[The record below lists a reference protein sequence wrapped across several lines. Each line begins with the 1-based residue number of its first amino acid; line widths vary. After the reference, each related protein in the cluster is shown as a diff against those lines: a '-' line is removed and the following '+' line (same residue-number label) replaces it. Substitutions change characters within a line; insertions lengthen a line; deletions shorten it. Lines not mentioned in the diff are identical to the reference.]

1 MRQNKDDHDKYDKMV
16 ELLKETKKR
25 KMKILHNGII
35 HTMAVVIALIST
47 PVLAEQPAFSQPES
61 AYFFS
66 SGSTDS
72 GVYFISSTNGDGV
85 GWVSKLAADGSMIES
100 RWATDLQNP
109 MGMRVSGKRL
119 WINNTTEIVGLNLDN
134 PNDRIIHPIDGAI
147 SLNDLATDSSG
158 HAYLSDSMNNRV
170 VRVDLA
176 TGENSTY
183 ISTLPS
189 SPNGVLIQGDRLYIA
204 SWGVMSDRPE
214 ERAEWITKT
223 AGDLYWVSL
232 KDEKKSRHIM
242 APELGN
248 LDGVEID
255 QQGNIYVSDWE
266 SGKLYKMSSG
276 TKTVISLGQYGQGL
290 ADIGLNSLT
299 GELALPVM
307 LSSEVLFLSTSP

>member
-1 MRQNKDDHDKYDKMV
+1 M
-16 ELLKETKKR
+16 EKEKFVYSNEIKKR
-25 KMKILHNGII
+25 IT
-35 HTMAVVIALIST
+35 HTVAGFIVLFST
-47 PVLAEQPAFSQPES
+47 SIMAEQPVFSQPES
-61 AYFFS
+61 AYFYT
-66 SGSTDS
+66 SGSTDP
-72 GVYFISSTNGDGV
+72 GVYFISSTNGDDV
-85 GWVSKLAADGSMIES
+85 GWVSKLAADGSMIDS
-100 RWATDLQNP
+100 RWATDLRHP

-134 PNDRIIHPIDGAI
+134 PDDRIVHPIHGAI

-158 HAYLSDSMNNRV
+158 HAYVSDSMNSRV

-232 KDEKKSRHIM
+232 KDSKKSRHIIV
-242 APELGN
+242 PELGN

-255 QQGNIYVSDWE
+255 QKGNIYVSDWE
-266 SGKLYKMSSG
+266 SGKLYKISSG
-276 TKTVISLGQYGQGL
+276 AKMVVDLGQYGQGL

-299 GELALPVM
+299 GELVLPVM
-307 LSSEVLFLSTSP
+307 LSSEVLFFTPSPE

>member
-1 MRQNKDDHDKYDKMV
+1 
-16 ELLKETKKR
+16 
-25 KMKILHNGII
+25 MKIIHNRSIHII
-35 HTMAVVIALIST
+35 AGVIALLSVS
-47 PVLAEQPAFSQPES
+47 VLAEQPIFSQPES
-61 AYFFS
+61 AYFYT
-66 SGSTDS
+66 SGSTDP
-72 GVYFISSTNGDGV
+72 GVYFISSTNGDDM
-85 GWVSKLAADGSMIES
+85 GWVSKLAADGSMIDS
-100 RWATDLQNP
+100 RWATDLRNP
-109 MGMRVSGKRL
+109 MGMRVSGNRL
-119 WINNTTEIVGLNLDN
+119 WINNTTEVVGLNLDN
-134 PNDRIIHPIDGAI
+134 PSDRIVHSIDGAI

-158 HAYLSDSMNNRV
+158 HAYLSDTMNSRV

-189 SPNGVLIQGDRLYIA
+189 SPNGVLVQGDRLYIA

-232 KDEKKSRHIM
+232 KDSTKSRHIIV
-242 APELGN
+242 PELGN

-255 QQGNIYVSDWE
+255 QKGNIYVSDWE
-266 SGKLYKMSSG
+266 SGKLYKISSG
-276 TKTVISLGQYGQGL
+276 TKTVVGLGQYGQGL

-307 LSSEVLFLSTSP
+307 LSNEVLFLATSP

>member
-1 MRQNKDDHDKYDKMV
+1 
-16 ELLKETKKR
+16 
-25 KMKILHNGII
+25 MKIIHNRSIHII
-35 HTMAVVIALIST
+35 AGVIALISVA
-47 PVLAEQPAFSQPES
+47 VLAEQPTFSQPES
-61 AYFFS
+61 AYFYT
-66 SGSTDS
+66 SGSTDP
-72 GVYFISSTNGDGV
+72 GVYFISSTNGDDM
-85 GWVSKLAADGSMIES
+85 GWVSKLAADGSMIDS
-100 RWATDLQNP
+100 RWATDLRNP
-109 MGMRVSGKRL
+109 MGMRVSGNRL
-119 WINNTTEIVGLNLDN
+119 WINNTTEVVGLNLDD
-134 PNDRIIHPIDGAI
+134 PSDRIVHPIDGAI

-158 HAYLSDSMNNRV
+158 HAYLSDTMNSRV

-189 SPNGVLIQGDRLYIA
+189 SPNGVLVQGDRLYIA

-232 KDEKKSRHIM
+232 KDSTKSRHIIV
-242 APELGN
+242 PELGN

-255 QQGNIYVSDWE
+255 QKGNIYVSDWE
-266 SGKLYKMSSG
+266 SGKLYKISSG
-276 TKTVISLGQYGQGL
+276 TKTVVGLGQYGQGL

-307 LSSEVLFLSTSP
+307 LSSEVLFLATSP

>member
-1 MRQNKDDHDKYDKMV
+1 
-16 ELLKETKKR
+16 
-25 KMKILHNGII
+25 MKIIHNRSIHII
-35 HTMAVVIALIST
+35 AGVIALISVS
-47 PVLAEQPAFSQPES
+47 VLAEQPTFSQPES
-61 AYFFS
+61 AYFYT
-66 SGSTDS
+66 SGSTDP
-72 GVYFISSTNGDGV
+72 GVYFISSTNGDDM
-85 GWVSKLAADGSMIES
+85 GWVSKLAADGSMIDS
-100 RWATDLQNP
+100 RWATDLRNP
-109 MGMRVSGKRL
+109 MGMRVSGNRL
-119 WINNTTEIVGLNLDN
+119 WINNTTEVVGLNLDN
-134 PNDRIIHPIDGAI
+134 PSDRIVHPIDGAI

-158 HAYLSDSMNNRV
+158 HAYLSDSMNSRV

-189 SPNGVLIQGDRLYIA
+189 SPNGVLVQGDRLYIA

-232 KDEKKSRHIM
+232 KDAKKGRHII

-255 QQGNIYVSDWE
+255 QKGNIYVSDWE
-266 SGKLYKMSSG
+266 SGKLYKISSG

-307 LSSEVLFLSTSP
+307 LSSEVLFLATSP

>member
-1 MRQNKDDHDKYDKMV
+1 M
-16 ELLKETKKR
+16 EKEKFVYSNEIKKR
-25 KMKILHNGII
+25 IT
-35 HTMAVVIALIST
+35 HTVVGFIVLFST
-47 PVLAEQPAFSQPES
+47 SIMAEQPVFSQPES
-61 AYFFS
+61 AYFYT
-66 SGSTDS
+66 SGSTDP
-72 GVYFISSTNGDGV
+72 GVYFISSTNGDDV
-85 GWVSKLAADGSMIES
+85 GWVSKLAADGSMINS
-100 RWATDLQNP
+100 RWATDLRHP

-134 PNDRIIHPIDGAI
+134 PDDRIVHPIDGAI

-158 HAYLSDSMNNRV
+158 HAYVSDSMNSRV

-232 KDEKKSRHIM
+232 KDSKKSRHIIV
-242 APELGN
+242 PELGN

-255 QQGNIYVSDWE
+255 QKGNIYVSDWE
-266 SGKLYKMSSG
+266 SGKLYKISSG
-276 TKTVISLGQYGQGL
+276 AKMVVDLGQYGQGL

-299 GELALPVM
+299 GELVLPVM
-307 LSSEVLFLSTSP
+307 LSSEVLFFTPSPE

>member
-1 MRQNKDDHDKYDKMV
+1 M
-16 ELLKETKKR
+16 EKEKFVYSNEIKKR
-25 KMKILHNGII
+25 IT
-35 HTMAVVIALIST
+35 HTVAGFIVLFST
-47 PVLAEQPAFSQPES
+47 SIMAEQPVFSQPES
-61 AYFFS
+61 AYFYT
-66 SGSTDS
+66 SGSTDP
-72 GVYFISSTNGDGV
+72 GVYFISSTNGDDV
-85 GWVSKLAADGSMIES
+85 GWVSKLAADGSMINS
-100 RWATDLQNP
+100 RWATDLRHP

-134 PNDRIIHPIDGAI
+134 PDDRIVHPIDGAI

-158 HAYLSDSMNNRV
+158 HAYVSDSMNSRV

-232 KDEKKSRHIM
+232 KDAKKSRQII

-255 QQGNIYVSDWE
+255 QKGNIYVSDWE
-266 SGKLYKMSSG
+266 SGKLYKISSG
-276 TKTVISLGQYGQGL
+276 AKMVVDLGQYGQGL

-299 GELALPVM
+299 GELVLPVM
-307 LSSEVLFLSTSP
+307 LSSEVLFFTPSPELE

>member
-1 MRQNKDDHDKYDKMV
+1 M
-16 ELLKETKKR
+16 EKEKFVYSNEIKKR
-25 KMKILHNGII
+25 IT
-35 HTMAVVIALIST
+35 HTVAGFIVLFST
-47 PVLAEQPAFSQPES
+47 SIMAEQPVFSQPES
-61 AYFFS
+61 AYFYT
-66 SGSTDS
+66 SGSTDP
-72 GVYFISSTNGDGV
+72 GVYFISSTNGDDV
-85 GWVSKLAADGSMIES
+85 GWVSKLAADGSMINS
-100 RWATDLQNP
+100 RWATDLRHP

-134 PNDRIIHPIDGAI
+134 PDDRIVHPIDGAI

-158 HAYLSDSMNNRV
+158 HAYVSDSMNSRV

-232 KDEKKSRHIM
+232 KDSKKSRHIIV
-242 APELGN
+242 PELGN

-255 QQGNIYVSDWE
+255 QKGNIYVSDWE
-266 SGKLYKMSSG
+266 SGKLYKISSG
-276 TKTVISLGQYGQGL
+276 VKMVVDLGQYGQGL

-299 GELALPVM
+299 GELVLPVM
-307 LSSEVLFLSTSP
+307 LSSEVLFFTPSPE

>member
-16 ELLKETKKR
+16 ELLEETKKR

-85 GWVSKLAADGSMIES
+85 GWVSKLAADGSVIDS
-100 RWATDLQNP
+100 RWATDLRHP

-119 WINNTTEIVGLNLDN
+119 WVNNITEIVGLNLDD
-134 PNDRIIHPIDGAI
+134 PSDRIVYPIDGAI
-147 SLNDLATDSSG
+147 SLNDLATDSFG
-158 HAYLSDSMNNRV
+158 HAYLSDSMNSRV

-183 ISTLPS
+183 LSTLPS
-189 SPNGVLIQGDRLYIA
+189 SPNGLLIHEERLYVA
-204 SWGVMSDRPE
+204 SWGVMSDQPE

-232 KDEKKSRHIM
+232 KDAKKGRHII
-242 APELGN
+242 AQELGN

-255 QQGNIYVSDWE
+255 QKGNIYVSDWE
-266 SGKLYKMSSG
+266 SGKLYKISNR
-276 TKTVISLGQYGQGL
+276 TKKVINLGQYSQGL
-290 ADIGLNSLT
+290 ADLGLNSFT
-299 GELALPVM
+299 GELALPIM
-307 LSSEVLFLSTSP
+307 LSNEVLFYTPSP

>member
-1 MRQNKDDHDKYDKMV
+1 M
-16 ELLKETKKR
+16 EKEKFVYSNEIKKR
-25 KMKILHNGII
+25 II
-35 HTMAVVIALIST
+35 HTVVGFIVLFST
-47 PVLAEQPAFSQPES
+47 SIMAEQPVFSQPES
-61 AYFFS
+61 AYFYT
-66 SGSTDS
+66 SGSTDP
-72 GVYFISSTNGDGV
+72 GVYFISSTNGDDV
-85 GWVSKLAADGSMIES
+85 GWVSKLAADGSMIDS
-100 RWATDLQNP
+100 RWATDLRHP

-134 PNDRIIHPIDGAI
+134 PNDRIVHPIDGAI
-147 SLNDLATDSSG
+147 SLNDLATDFSG
-158 HAYLSDSMNNRV
+158 YAYLSDSLNSRV
-170 VRVDLA
+170 VRVNLA

-189 SPNGVLIQGDRLYIA
+189 SPNGVLVQGDRLYIA

-232 KDEKKSRHIM
+232 KDAKKSRQII

-255 QQGNIYVSDWE
+255 RNGNIYVSDWE
-266 SGKLYKMSSG
+266 SGELYKISSG

-299 GELALPVM
+299 GELVLPVM
-307 LSSEVLFLSTSP
+307 LSNEVLFFTPSP

>member
-1 MRQNKDDHDKYDKMV
+1 M
-16 ELLKETKKR
+16 EKEKFVYSNEIKKR
-25 KMKILHNGII
+25 II
-35 HTMAVVIALIST
+35 HTVAGFIVLFST
-47 PVLAEQPAFSQPES
+47 SIMAEQPVFSQPES
-61 AYFFS
+61 AYFYT
-66 SGSTDS
+66 SGSTDP
-72 GVYFISSTNGDGV
+72 GVYFISSTNGDDV
-85 GWVSKLAADGSMIES
+85 GWVSKLAADGSMIDS
-100 RWATDLQNP
+100 RWATDLRHP

-134 PNDRIIHPIDGAI
+134 PNDRIVHPIDGAI

-158 HAYLSDSMNNRV
+158 HAYLSDTMNSRV

-189 SPNGVLIQGDRLYIA
+189 SPNGVLVQGDRLYIA

-232 KDEKKSRHIM
+232 KDSTKSRHIIV
-242 APELGN
+242 PELGN

-255 QQGNIYVSDWE
+255 QKGNIYVSDWE
-266 SGKLYKMSSG
+266 SGKLYKISSG
-276 TKTVISLGQYGQGL
+276 TKTVVSLGQYGQGL

-307 LSSEVLFLSTSP
+307 LSSEVLFLATSP

>member
-1 MRQNKDDHDKYDKMV
+1 M
-16 ELLKETKKR
+16 EKEKFVYSNEIKKR
-25 KMKILHNGII
+25 IT
-35 HTMAVVIALIST
+35 HTVAGFIVLFST
-47 PVLAEQPAFSQPES
+47 SIMAEQPVFSQPES
-61 AYFFS
+61 AYFYT
-66 SGSTDS
+66 SGSTDP
-72 GVYFISSTNGDGV
+72 GVYFISSTNGDDV
-85 GWVSKLAADGSMIES
+85 GWVSKLAADGSMIDS
-100 RWATDLQNP
+100 RWATDLQHP

-134 PNDRIIHPIDGAI
+134 PDDRIVHPIDGAI

-158 HAYLSDSMNNRV
+158 HAYVSDSMNSRV

-232 KDEKKSRHIM
+232 KDSKKSRHIIV
-242 APELGN
+242 PELGN

-255 QQGNIYVSDWE
+255 QKGNIYVSDWE
-266 SGKLYKMSSG
+266 SGKLYKISSG
-276 TKTVISLGQYGQGL
+276 AKMVVDLGQYGQGL

-299 GELALPVM
+299 GELVLPVM
-307 LSSEVLFLSTSP
+307 LSSEVLFFTPSPE

>member
-1 MRQNKDDHDKYDKMV
+1 M
-16 ELLKETKKR
+16 EKEKFVYSNEIKKR
-25 KMKILHNGII
+25 IT
-35 HTMAVVIALIST
+35 HTVAGFIVLFST
-47 PVLAEQPAFSQPES
+47 SIMAEQPVFSQPES
-61 AYFFS
+61 AYFYT
-66 SGSTDS
+66 SGSTDP
-72 GVYFISSTNGDGV
+72 GVYFISSTNGDDV
-85 GWVSKLAADGSMIES
+85 GWVSKLAADGSMIDS
-100 RWATDLQNP
+100 RWATDLRHP

-134 PNDRIIHPIDGAI
+134 PDDRIVHPIDGAI

-158 HAYLSDSMNNRV
+158 HAYLSDSMNSRV

-232 KDEKKSRHIM
+232 KDSKKSRHIIV
-242 APELGN
+242 PELGN

-255 QQGNIYVSDWE
+255 QKGNIYVSDWE
-266 SGKLYKMSSG
+266 SGKLYKISSG
-276 TKTVISLGQYGQGL
+276 AKMVVDLGQYGQGL

-299 GELALPVM
+299 GELVLPVM
-307 LSSEVLFLSTSP
+307 LSSEVLFFTPSPE

>member
-1 MRQNKDDHDKYDKMV
+1 M
-16 ELLKETKKR
+16 EKEKFVYSNEIKKR
-25 KMKILHNGII
+25 IT
-35 HTMAVVIALIST
+35 HTVAGFIVLFST
-47 PVLAEQPAFSQPES
+47 SIMAEQPVFSQPES
-61 AYFFS
+61 AYFYT
-66 SGSTDS
+66 SGSTDP
-72 GVYFISSTNGDGV
+72 GVYFISSTNGDDV
-85 GWVSKLAADGSMIES
+85 GWVSKLAADGSMIDS
-100 RWATDLQNP
+100 RWATDLRHP

-134 PNDRIIHPIDGAI
+134 PDDRIVHSIDGAI

-158 HAYLSDSMNNRV
+158 HAYVSDSMNSRV

-214 ERAEWITKT
+214 ERAELITKT

-232 KDEKKSRHIM
+232 KDSKKSRHIIV
-242 APELGN
+242 PELGN

-255 QQGNIYVSDWE
+255 QKGNIYVSDWE
-266 SGKLYKMSSG
+266 SGKLYKISSG
-276 TKTVISLGQYGQGL
+276 AKMVVDLGQYGQGL

-299 GELALPVM
+299 GELVLPVM
-307 LSSEVLFLSTSP
+307 LSSEVLFFTPSPE

>member
-1 MRQNKDDHDKYDKMV
+1 M
-16 ELLKETKKR
+16 EKEKFVYSNEIKKR
-25 KMKILHNGII
+25 IT
-35 HTMAVVIALIST
+35 HTVAGFIVLFST
-47 PVLAEQPAFSQPES
+47 SIMAEQPVFSQPES
-61 AYFFS
+61 AYFYT
-66 SGSTDS
+66 SGSTDP
-72 GVYFISSTNGDGV
+72 GVYFISSTNGDDV
-85 GWVSKLAADGSMIES
+85 GWVSKLAADGSMIDS
-100 RWATDLQNP
+100 RWATDLRHP

-134 PNDRIIHPIDGAI
+134 PDDRIVHPIDGAI

-158 HAYLSDSMNNRV
+158 HAYLSDSMNSRV

-189 SPNGVLIQGDRLYIA
+189 SPNGVLVQGDRLYIA

-232 KDEKKSRHIM
+232 KDSTKSRHIIV
-242 APELGN
+242 PELGN

-255 QQGNIYVSDWE
+255 QKGNIYVSDWE
-266 SGKLYKMSSG
+266 SGKLYKISSG
-276 TKTVISLGQYGQGL
+276 TKTVVGLGQYGQGL

-307 LSSEVLFLSTSP
+307 LSNEVLFLATSP

>member
-1 MRQNKDDHDKYDKMV
+1 M
-16 ELLKETKKR
+16 EKEKFVYSNEIKKR
-25 KMKILHNGII
+25 IT
-35 HTMAVVIALIST
+35 HTVAGFIVLFST
-47 PVLAEQPAFSQPES
+47 SIMAEQPVFSQPES
-61 AYFFS
+61 AYFYT
-66 SGSTDS
+66 SGSTDP
-72 GVYFISSTNGDGV
+72 GVYFISSTNGDDV
-85 GWVSKLAADGSMIES
+85 GWVSKLAADGSMINS
-100 RWATDLQNP
+100 RWATDLRHP

-134 PNDRIIHPIDGAI
+134 PDDRIVHPIDGAI

-158 HAYLSDSMNNRV
+158 HAYLSDSMNSRV

-232 KDEKKSRHIM
+232 KDSKKSRHIIV
-242 APELGN
+242 PELGN

-255 QQGNIYVSDWE
+255 QKGNIYVSDWE
-266 SGKLYKMSSG
+266 SGKLYKISSG
-276 TKTVISLGQYGQGL
+276 AKMVVDLGQYGQGL

-299 GELALPVM
+299 GELVLPVM
-307 LSSEVLFLSTSP
+307 LSSEVLFFTPSPE

>member
-1 MRQNKDDHDKYDKMV
+1 
-16 ELLKETKKR
+16 
-25 KMKILHNGII
+25 MKIIHNRSIHII
-35 HTMAVVIALIST
+35 AGVIALISVA
-47 PVLAEQPAFSQPES
+47 VLAEQPTFSQPES
-61 AYFFS
+61 AYFYT
-66 SGSTDS
+66 SGSTDP
-72 GVYFISSTNGDGV
+72 GVYFISSTNGDDM
-85 GWVSKLAADGSMIES
+85 GWVSKLAADGSMIDS
-100 RWATDLQNP
+100 RWATDLRNP
-109 MGMRVSGKRL
+109 MGMRVSGNRL
-119 WINNTTEIVGLNLDN
+119 WINNTTEVVGLNLDD
-134 PNDRIIHPIDGAI
+134 PSDRIVHPIDGAI

-158 HAYLSDSMNNRV
+158 HAYLSDTMNSRV

-189 SPNGVLIQGDRLYIA
+189 SPNGVLVQGDRLYIA

-232 KDEKKSRHIM
+232 KDSSKSRHIIV
-242 APELGN
+242 PELGN

-255 QQGNIYVSDWE
+255 QKGNIYVSDWE
-266 SGKLYKMSSG
+266 SGKLYKISSG
-276 TKTVISLGQYGQGL
+276 TKTVVGLGQYGQGL

-307 LSSEVLFLSTSP
+307 LSSEVLFLATSP

>member
-1 MRQNKDDHDKYDKMV
+1 M
-16 ELLKETKKR
+16 EKEKFVYSNEIKKR
-25 KMKILHNGII
+25 IT
-35 HTMAVVIALIST
+35 HTVAGFIVLFST
-47 PVLAEQPAFSQPES
+47 SIMAEQPVFSQPES
-61 AYFFS
+61 AYFYT
-66 SGSTDS
+66 SGSTDP
-72 GVYFISSTNGDGV
+72 GVYFISSTNGNDV
-85 GWVSKLAADGSMIES
+85 GWVSKLAADGSMIDS
-100 RWATDLQNP
+100 RWATDLRHP

-134 PNDRIIHPIDGAI
+134 PDDRIVHPIDGAI

-158 HAYLSDSMNNRV
+158 HAYVSDSMNSRV

-214 ERAEWITKT
+214 ERAEWITKI

-232 KDEKKSRHIM
+232 KDSKKSRHIIV
-242 APELGN
+242 PELGN

-255 QQGNIYVSDWE
+255 QKGNIYVSDWE
-266 SGKLYKMSSG
+266 SGKLYKISSG
-276 TKTVISLGQYGQGL
+276 AKMVVDLGQYGQGL

-299 GELALPVM
+299 GELVLPVM
-307 LSSEVLFLSTSP
+307 LSSEVLFFTPSPE

>member
-1 MRQNKDDHDKYDKMV
+1 M
-16 ELLKETKKR
+16 EKEKFVYSNEIKKR
-25 KMKILHNGII
+25 II
-35 HTMAVVIALIST
+35 HTVAGFIVLFST
-47 PVLAEQPAFSQPES
+47 SIIAEQPVFSQPES
-61 AYFFS
+61 AYFYT
-66 SGSTDS
+66 SGSTDP
-72 GVYFISSTNGDGV
+72 GVYFISSTNGNDV
-85 GWVSKLAADGSMIES
+85 GWVSKLAADGSMIDS

-119 WINNTTEIVGLNLDN
+119 WINNITEIVGLNLDN
-134 PNDRIIHPIDGAI
+134 PNDRIVHPIDGAI

-158 HAYLSDSMNNRV
+158 RAYLSDSMNSRV

-204 SWGVMSDRPE
+204 SWGIMSDRPE

-223 AGDLYWVSL
+223 AGSLYWVSL
-232 KDEKKSRHIM
+232 KDAKKSKHII

-255 QQGNIYVSDWE
+255 RNGNIYVSDWE
-266 SGKLYKMSSG
+266 SGELYKISSG
-276 TKTVISLGQYGQGL
+276 TKTVIGLGQYGQGL

-299 GELALPVM
+299 GELVLPVM
-307 LSSEVLFLSTSP
+307 LSNEVLFFTPSP